1 MPDQVSWNVIE
12 PGWTVVGADGEELGK
27 VHEVLGDSGVD
38 IFNGLAV
45 SPGLLRHSRY
55 VPAERVQRIEEGRVE
70 LDLGRG
76 EFDRL
81 DEQGRVPTQAEIRA
95 DTTDLPTDERP

>member
-1 MPDQVSWNVIE
+1 LGDQVSWTVIE
-12 PGWTVVGADGEELGK
+12 PGWRVVAADGNEVGK

-55 VPAERVQRIEEGRVE
+55 VPAERVRRIEEGRVE

-76 EFDRL
+76 DFEEL
-81 DEQGRVPTQAEIRA
+81 PEHGKVPPQAEIRA
-95 DTTDLPTDERP
+95 DTTDLPRDRP